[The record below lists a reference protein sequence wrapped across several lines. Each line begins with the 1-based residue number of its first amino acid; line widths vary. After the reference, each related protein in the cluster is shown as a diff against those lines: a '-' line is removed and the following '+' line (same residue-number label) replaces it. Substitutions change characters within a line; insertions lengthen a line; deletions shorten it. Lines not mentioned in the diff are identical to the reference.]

1 MLAFKEHSRHI
12 FLHEDD
18 NGHHDDG
25 AWFVNFFF
33 TSRAACVGEMKVCG
47 LSWRRLVQCL
57 LTGLLTAGVLY
68 CFLYFHFSRHPHSYP
83 TSHLDLQ
90 ASTSLP
96 ISPHAVTWSGA
107 GHDVTERAASE
118 GMQHL
123 REFQSAA
130 HHYWRKLQDLLVA
143 RNRAKFP
150 SVSYWNCSCLWE
162 SDADNHTG
170 NATLLTTNVTRLKT
184 PQDYLAETQNCTRF
198 VLHGGFKMAAV
209 SEEELAFPL
218 AFSLLVYKD
227 LDQVGGPRQVL
238 NVIRESK
245 HGNTSVGRTCLEL

>member
-1 MLAFKEHSRHI
+1 
-12 FLHEDD
+12 
-18 NGHHDDG
+18 
-25 AWFVNFFF
+25 
-33 TSRAACVGEMKVCG
+33 MKVCG